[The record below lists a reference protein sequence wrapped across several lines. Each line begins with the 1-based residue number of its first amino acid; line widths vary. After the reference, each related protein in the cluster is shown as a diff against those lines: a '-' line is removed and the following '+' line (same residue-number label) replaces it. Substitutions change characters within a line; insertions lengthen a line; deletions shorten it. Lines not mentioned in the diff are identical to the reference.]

1 MAQQKLNTSI
11 AIIGAG
17 DVGASI
23 AYALLLNPVA
33 HDVILVDL
41 KEDLLDAQVRDL
53 GDATYRGNSGVRV
66 KKGDFTEA
74 GQADIVVVTAGA
86 KQKQGES
93 PKCRMRLKTGDGTVL
108 GDYRGQRRG

>member
-1 MAQQKLNTSI
+1 MQQKLNTSI

-41 KEDLLDAQVRDL
+41 KDELVEAQVRDL
-53 GDATYRGNSGVRV
+53 GDATFRGNSGVRV
-66 KKGDFTEA
+66 KKGDYKEA
-74 GQADIVVVTAGA
+74 GQADVVVVTAGA
-86 KQKQGES
+86 KQKEGEW
-93 PKCRMRLKTGDGTVL
+93 C
-108 GDYRGQRRG
+108 